1 MAPAVGTAG
10 LFQTGGSIA
19 TARRTLNCT
28 VIKDDIMPPGLS
40 VTDDRTSTDTNDVTL
55 DPVVSDDRTSTDTN
69 DVTLDSG
76 ASGYEGHSR
85 ELGVAEPET
94 DHVVEPYN
102 ADDR

>member
-55 DPVVSDDRTSTDTN
+55 D
-69 DVTLDSG
+69 SG